1 MMSGGWIKLYRK
13 FLEWEWFTDA
23 KMVQLFIY
31 LLLSASI
38 DERKW
43 KGIVLERGQLATT
56 VAELSEKTN
65 LSTKTVRTAL
75 QRLEDGQIIGRQT
88 TNKFTIITICNYE
101 SYQAKEDGQGQTNGN
116 QRANQGQTN
125 GNQRA
130 NTIAEEGKEGVKRE
144 EDVTTTTT
152 TILVNTIS
160 GAGASAREK
169 LNFYELPKE
178 QQEAERFEF
187 YSIFYWANYRDPGK
201 QVEKFIKKNQGLGWL
216 SKDGKVVF
224 DTPAQRLAL
233 ASMWVDADPTM
244 RDRDTEL
251 GVLRKIYIA
260 LKKVRPDLARYCMDD
275 YNGCEWSKV
284 FSKTVILHY
293 REPLLTYLSE
303 DEQGRA
309 IVRQAIRSDLD
320 FEFSKMK
327 MPRNKF

>member
-38 DERKW
+38 EQRKW

-56 VAELSEKTN
+56 YPELAEKTN
-65 LSTKTVRTAL
+65 LSVQNLRTAL
-75 QRLEDGQIIGRQT
+75 SRLENSQIISRQV
-88 TNKFTIITICNYE
+88 TNKYTLITICNFD
-101 SYQAKEDGQGQTNGN
+101 SYQAKEEPEQQTTNSQTTGN
-116 QRANQGQTN
+116 QQTTN
-125 GNQRA
+125 SQTTG
-130 NTIAEEGKEGVKRE
+130 TIAEEGKEGVKRE

-201 QVEKFIKKNQGLGWL
+201 QVEKFIKKNQGLGWR

-251 GVLRKIYIA
+251 GVLRKIYGA